1 MVEPTNSPRRETQP
15 SLANHKANQIDSD
28 QSIAQPL
35 AISDG
40 GVLPKKDDLPTTL
53 AEILPIAAKISRNRL
68 IYLDRQGKV
77 KTESYLELLEKASK
91 ILTRLRQAGLQPQDP
106 VILQLEAT
114 DELLAAFWGCILGGF
129 VPVIL
134 EMATT
139 QPVREKLHH
148 LWTFLEQPLMISAQ
162 SLPYSRI
169 LAIDYSVSPTTDY
182 YQPQSDDVAFLNL
195 TSGSTGIPKCIQLT
209 HQNIISRAFGANLH
223 NDHSD
228 DIILNWL
235 PFDHIGSISDWH
247 IRPCLLG
254 CTAVYVQKEYILKRP
269 LNWLDLIHQY
279 RVTHSW
285 SPNFFYALLNDQL
298 KNQSSQW
305 DLSCVRFLLTAGEN
319 ITQNAIQGCLAQ
331 LQPYHLSQT
340 AIRPAFGMAEVGS
353 GITYNTNETE
363 AFKFHVEQGGT
374 FADLGTPIPGIT
386 LRIVD
391 EQNHVLREGEIGY
404 LQIKG
409 DAVSKGY
416 YHNTEANQAAFLADG
431 WFKTGD
437 LGLIRTGHLILTG
450 RSSEIIIING
460 TNYYSHEIEAIVSQV
475 EGVAVSYTAAVAIT
489 SDEDATEKL
498 AIFFSSDLENDQTLL
513 NQIRRVLVTHMGI
526 NPDYLIQVEKT
537 AIPKTAIGKIQRS
550 ELAQRFKTGEFKQ
563 NIASVSQKVNP
574 SDIEQDLKRIWQD
587 ILQKSD
593 IGLHDNFF
601 ELGGTSFLLVQV
613 QQQIQE
619 YLGRS
624 LSIADLFRHPTLLTI
639 KSYLCQPLNIISTKP
654 KKQIIQGDIAV
665 IGLSCRFPGA
675 NNIEQF
681 WQNLCNGVESIS
693 FFDTTE
699 ILKSGVSPELV
710 QNPDYIKASPV
721 LDEIESFDAEFFG
734 FTTKEAE
741 LLDPQQRLLLECAYE
756 ALEDAHLNPQT
767 YTGEIGIYAGA
778 AMNTYLL
785 NNIHPNR
792 HQLDPNDSLD
802 VTTLDSMGGF
812 QMMVANDKDYLTTRV
827 SYKLNLTGPSINVQT
842 ACSTGL
848 AAIHLAAMSLKN
860 GECDVVLAGGV
871 SVQVP
876 QKIGYLYQEGMI
888 VSKDGHCRAFDAQA
902 SGTIFG
908 SGCGFVVLKPLETAI
923 QDGDRIYAV
932 LKGSAL
938 SNDGGTKVGYLA
950 PNGDG
955 QARAV
960 VQALE
965 NAGVDAETITYIE
978 AHGTGTPLGDPIEVA
993 GLSQAF
999 RTHTQKTGYCAIGSV
1014 KTNIGHLQIA
1024 SGMAGFIKTV
1034 LALYHQKIPATLH
1047 FEKPN
1052 PQIDFKQSPFYVNT
1066 TLQDWKN
1073 EGYPRRA
1080 GVNSL
1085 GIGGTNVHV
1094 ILEETP
1100 VETRYGVQTRDLA
1113 SLPIL
1118 NRPLHLLT
1126 LSAKSNTA
1134 LCNLV
1139 KQYQQFLTKNP
1150 NLSLADLCF
1159 SANTGRPQYSDRIA
1173 IIAESVPELQKKLV
1187 GVWSP
1192 NPEKGYRVNNV
1203 PTKIAFLFTGQ
1214 GSQYINMGR
1223 QLYETQPLFRETL
1236 NYCAEILQP
1245 FLNKSLL
1252 DVLYP
1257 SSFKQ
1262 NGHVLPID
1270 QTIYTQP
1277 ALFAIE
1283 YALFKLWQSWGVVPT
1298 AVMGH
1303 SVGEYVAATVAG
1315 VFSLE
1320 DGLKLI
1326 ATRAK
1331 LMQALPQDG
1340 EMVAVM
1346 ADESIVKELIYPVT
1360 SDIAFAAFNGSQ
1372 NTVIS
1377 GTRKTLQKIID
1388 LLAIKGIKTQSL
1400 NTSHAF
1406 HSPLM
1411 EPMIPEFRKVAQ
1423 EIRYFSPQID
1433 LISNVTGN
1441 LITDE
1446 IATSE
1451 YWCRQITEPVRFADG
1466 FKALLQDGYQ
1476 VFLECGSKPVLLG
1489 MGRRI
1494 LAEMTPDTTQDYL
1507 CLPSLSPN
1515 SDWEQMLESVA
1526 QLYLKGVAIDWMAF
1540 DQDYQ
1545 RCKISL
1551 PSYPWHRKRYWID
1564 PPLKTETRRVSSLPP
1579 SHPLLGERLPSALK
1593 EIIFQSCFSVETLEW
1608 FKDHQLYQVPVL
1620 PATAYIEI
1628 ALTAGSKLF
1637 KTTHLILE
1645 NLIIQ
1650 QPLIFAEH
1658 ETQTV
1663 QVILKKDDKQASF
1676 EIYGSLDQENW
1687 KLHSFGTVTSYQA
1700 SLDQTNID
1708 LSQLQQELTSVSVE
1722 TFYQQC
1728 QKQGLEYGSN
1738 FRGIKQLWRQDGAA
1752 LGQIKLLLDLEFYSY
1767 HPSLLDACFQV
1778 ILAAFPTKATSET
1791 YLPVAIERVCF
1802 YRPLSSNIWSYVK
1815 LRPQTEQ
1822 NQIIADLQLFDEQG
1836 IIAQIKGITSKRANP
1851 QTLLG
1856 QDHQIDQD
1864 WFYQIQ
1870 WQPQPQIPVYKSKE
1884 EDIHWLIFADYT
1896 GIAQELANFLE
1907 LQSQSCTLVFP
1918 DDLNRQQPQDYL
1930 KLLNSLESV
1939 TGVIYLWSLDPADSL
1954 ELSTQSTLY
1963 LVQALVKQ
1971 NYPNRFYL
1979 ITRGTQAVAN
1989 HLPNINDLTASPLW
2003 GIGKTIA
2010 LEHPS
2015 INCVCIDLDAKN
2027 NDIQALCSEISSV
2040 SLEDQIAYRDGIR
2053 YVARLVRC
2061 SLNEKSDINVET
2073 GHGASLQISERGT
2086 IDHLAWQPKERHSPQ
2101 FGEVEIR
2108 VSATGLN
2115 FRDLLNVLGLSS
2127 VGELGLECVGEIV
2140 AIGDGVRHLK
2150 IGDPVIAVATG
2161 SFSQYVTVNAN
2172 LVTKK
2177 PELSDFEAATIPGA
2191 FLTAYYTLH
2200 HLAKLK
2206 TGERVLI
2213 HAAAG
2218 GVGLAAVQIAQ
2229 YLGAEVF
2236 ATASDGKWDYL
2247 KTKGVK
2253 YIMNSRTLEFSDQV
2267 MRLTQGKGVDVVL
2280 NCLSGEFIPKSLSI
2294 LSSGGHFLEI
2304 GKQGIWQSEQ
2314 VAQIR
2319 PDVSYSSCDLLS
2331 LALSKPHLIQKML
2344 KQLLILFD
2352 KKHILPLP
2360 YQIFSSEQAI
2370 DAFRKMQQAKHI
2382 GKILI
2387 TPPSTDAPWCVS
2399 TIRSN
2404 STYLITGGLGD
2415 LGLKVAQWLIT
2426 KGASHLI
2433 LVGRHQPATHV
2444 QETITQL
2451 TSLGTKIQV
2460 IQADVSNARDISQII
2475 QNVKN
2480 LRGIIHAAGVLDDG
2494 IIENQTWSRFEQ
2506 VYLPKIQGAWNLH
2519 QFSQNHSLD
2528 FFVMFS
2534 SAASLLGSAGQANY
2548 TAANSF
2554 LDSLA
2559 FARRGLGLPATSINW
2574 GRWDGMGKATKN
2586 AHLSQGISGMQAIA
2600 PSHYLAVLEQLIR
2613 SDLTQI
2619 GVMSINWSNIQNSPF
2634 LSEIK
2639 PTAYET
2645 ITSASV
2651 QSVEKNDLMTHV
2663 LLQIATVLGLKSIEA
2678 IDPDQGLISLGLDSL
2693 TSVELRNRLAMTLNC
2708 TLPSTIAFDYP
2719 TATDLVNYLTVQTR
2733 HGVSLQDPPK
2743 KTSEEPEIT
2752 NLQNLT
2758 DSEAENLLNEVL
2770 ENLNY

>member
-1 MVEPTNSPRRETQP
+1 MVEPTNPPRRETQP
-15 SLANHKANQIDSD
+15 SLATDKAKSQIDSD

-35 AISDG
+35 AISNG
-40 GVLPKKDDLPTTL
+40 GILPKKHDIPTTL
-53 AEILPIAAKISRNRL
+53 PKILLQAASTTRNCL
-68 IYLDRQGKV
+68 IYLDRHGKV
-77 KTESYLELLEKASK
+77 KTESYQELLENASK

-139 QPVREKLHH
+139 QPVREKLDH
-148 LWTFLEQPLMISAQ
+148 LWTFLEQPLIISAQ
-162 SLPYSRI
+162 SLSYSRI
-169 LAIDYSVSPTTDY
+169 LRIDYSVSPTTDY
-182 YQPQSDDVAFLNL
+182 YQAQSDDIAFFNL
-195 TSGSTGIPKCIQLT
+195 TSGSTGVPKCIQLT
-209 HQNIISRAFGANLH
+209 HQNIISRAVGANLH
-223 NDHSD
+223 NHHLSD

-269 LNWLDLIHQY
+269 LNWLDLINQY

-298 KNQSSQW
+298 KNQLSQW

-386 LRIVD
+386 LRIVN

-409 DAVSKGY
+409 EAVSKGY
-416 YHNTEANQAAFLADG
+416 YQNTEANQAAFLADG

-437 LGLIRTGHLILTG
+437 LGLIRLGHLVLTG

-475 EGVAVSYTAAVAIT
+475 EGVAVSYTAAVAVT
-489 SDEDATEKL
+489 EDEDATERL
-498 AIFFSSDLENDQTLL
+498 AIFFSSDLENDQPLL

-526 NPDYLIQVEKT
+526 NPDYLIRIEKT

-563 NIASVSQKVNP
+563 NIASLGQKVNL
-574 SDIEQDLKRIWQD
+574 SEIEQDLKRIWQD
-587 ILQKSD
+587 ILQKSE

-624 LSIADLFRHPTLLTI
+624 LSIANLFRHPTLHTLKT
-639 KSYLCQPLNIISTKP
+639 YLYQPLNSISTKP

-675 NNIEQF
+675 NNIDQF
-681 WQNLCNGVESIS
+681 WQNLCNGVESIR

-699 ILKSGVSPELV
+699 IIKSGVSPELV
-710 QNPDYIKASPV
+710 QNPDYIKASPI
-721 LDEIESFDAEFFG
+721 LDQIESFDAEFFG
-734 FTTKEAE
+734 FSAKEAE

-785 NNIHPNR
+785 NNIYPNR
-792 HQLDPNDSLD
+792 HQLDPNDSLN

-860 GECDVVLAGGV
+860 GECDIVLAGGV

-888 VSKDGHCRAFDAQA
+888 LSNDGHCRAFDAQA

-960 VQALE
+960 AQALE
-965 NAGVDAETITYIE
+965 NAGVDAETISYLE
-978 AHGTGTPLGDPIEVA
+978 AHGTGTLLGDPIEVA
-993 GLSQAF
+993 GLEKAF
-999 RTHTQKTGYCAIGSV
+999 RTYTQKTGYCAIGSV

-1024 SGMAGFIKTV
+1024 SGIAGFIKTV

-1052 PQIDFKQSPFYVNT
+1052 LNIDFKQSPFYVNT
-1066 TLQDWKN
+1066 TLQDWSS
-1073 EGYPRRA
+1073 EGAPRRA

-1094 ILEETP
+1094 ILEEAP
-1100 VETRYGVQTRDLA
+1100 VAEKPRQNQD
-1113 SLPIL
+1113 
-1118 NRPLHLLT
+1118 RPLHLLT
-1126 LSAKSNTA
+1126 LSAKSDIA
-1134 LCNLV
+1134 FCNLV

-1150 NLSLADLCF
+1150 NISLTDLCF
-1159 SANTGRPQYSDRIA
+1159 SANTGRSQYSDRIA
-1173 IIAESVPELQKKLV
+1173 IIAESIPELQRKLA
-1187 GVWSP
+1187 
-1192 NPEKGYRVNNV
+1192 NPTSYQVNNV
-1203 PTKIAFLFTGQ
+1203 PSKIAFLFTGQ

-1245 FLNKSLL
+1245 FLNQSLL

-1257 SSFKQ
+1257 PSFKQ

-1346 ADESIVKELIYPVT
+1346 ADESIVKELIRPVT
-1360 SDIAFAAFNGSQ
+1360 SEIAFAALNGSQ

-1388 LLAIKGIKTQSL
+1388 LLAIHGIKTQFL

-1411 EPMIPEFRKVAQ
+1411 EPMIAEFRKVAQ

-1441 LITDE
+1441 LITNE
-1446 IATSE
+1446 IATSD
-1451 YWCRQITEPVRFADG
+1451 YWCRQITKPVRFADG

-1494 LAEMTPDTTQDYL
+1494 LAEMTPDTTQNYL

-1526 QLYLKGVAIDWMAF
+1526 QLYLKGMVIDWISF

-1545 RCKISL
+1545 RRKISL

-1564 PPLKTETRRVSSLPP
+1564 PPSKILVPPRPSSNV
-1579 SHPLLGERLPSALK
+1579 HPLLGQRLPSALK
-1593 EIIFQSCFSVETLEW
+1593 EIIFQSCLSVDTLSGDLSSPEW
-1608 FKDHQLYQVPVL
+1608 FKDHQVYQVPVL

-1628 ALTAGSKLF
+1628 ALAAGSKVF
-1637 KTTHLILE
+1637 KTANLVLEHLTISK
-1645 NLIIQ
+1645 
-1650 QPLIFAEH
+1650 PLIFALS

-1663 QVILKKDDKQASF
+1663 QVILKKDDRQASF
-1676 EIYGSLDQENW
+1676 EIYSSLDQENW
-1687 KLHSFGTVTSYQA
+1687 KLHSFGTVTTHQT
-1700 SLDQTNID
+1700 SLDKTNID
-1708 LSQLQQELTSVSVE
+1708 LSQLQQELIPVSVE

-1728 QKQGLEYGSN
+1728 QKQGLKYGST
-1738 FRGIKQLWRQDGAA
+1738 FRGIKKLWRQNGKA
-1752 LGQIKLLLDLEFYSY
+1752 LGKITLLLDLESYLY

-1778 ILAAFPTKATSET
+1778 ILAAFPTRTKSET
-1791 YLPVAIERVCF
+1791 YLPVAIEQVCF
-1802 YRPLSSNIWSYVK
+1802 YRPLSSNIWSYVQ

-1822 NQIIADLQLFDEQG
+1822 NQIIADVQLFDEQG
-1836 IIAQIKGITSKRANP
+1836 IIAQIKGITSKRANS

-1856 QDHQIDQD
+1856 QDHKIDQD

-1870 WQPQPQIPVYKSKE
+1870 WQPQPQIPVYKSKK

-1896 GIAQELANFLE
+1896 GIAQELANLLE
-1907 LQSQSCTLVFP
+1907 LKSQSCTLVFP
-1918 DDLNRQQPQDYL
+1918 NDLNRQNPEEYQQ
-1930 KLLNSLESV
+1930 LLNSLESL

-1971 NYPNRFYL
+1971 NYPRTRFYL
-1979 ITRGTQAVAN
+1979 ITRGTQAVTN

-2003 GIGKTIA
+2003 GMGKTIA
-2010 LEHPS
+2010 LEHPEL
-2015 INCVCIDLDAKN
+2015 NCVRIDLDAKN
-2027 NDIQALCSEISSV
+2027 NDIQALSSEINSFSQ
-2040 SLEDQIAYRDGIR
+2040 EDQIAYRDGIR

-2061 SLNEKSDINVET
+2061 SLNEKST
-2073 GHGASLQISERGT
+2073 QPLQLAISERGT
-2086 IDHLAWQPKERHSPQ
+2086 IDHLTWQPKERHSPQ
-2101 FGEVEIR
+2101 FDEVEIQ

-2140 AIGDGVRHLK
+2140 AIGEGVRHLK

-2161 SFSQYVTVNAN
+2161 SFSQYVTANAN
-2172 LVTKK
+2172 IVTKK
-2177 PELSDFEAATIPGA
+2177 PENLNDFEAATIPGA

-2206 TGERVLI
+2206 AGERVLI

-2229 YLGAEVF
+2229 YIGAEVF
-2236 ATASDGKWDYL
+2236 ATASEGKWDYL
-2247 KTKGVK
+2247 KTQGVNH
-2253 YIMNSRTLEFSDQV
+2253 IMNSRTLDFTDEV
-2267 MRLTQGKGVDVVL
+2267 MKLTQGKGVDVVL
-2280 NCLSGEFIPKSLSI
+2280 NCLSGEFIPNSLSI
-2294 LSSGGHFLEI
+2294 LSSGGRFLEI

-2319 PDVSYSSCDLLS
+2319 ADVFYTSCDLLS
-2331 LALSKPHLIQKML
+2331 LAQQKPHLIQKML
-2344 KQLLILFD
+2344 KQLLILFENEQ
-2352 KKHILPLP
+2352 LQPLP
-2360 YQIFSSEQAI
+2360 YQVFSWEQARN
-2370 DAFRKMQQAKHI
+2370 AFRKMQRSEHI

-2387 TPPSTDAPWCVS
+2387 TPPKGTV
-2399 TIRSN
+2399 IRSN
-2404 STYLITGGLGD
+2404 STYLITGGTGD

-2451 TSLGTKIQV
+2451 TSLGTTIQV
-2460 IQADVSNARDISQII
+2460 IQADVSNSHDVAEF
-2475 QNVKN
+2475 QNIKTFPP

-2528 FFVMFS
+2528 FFIMFS
-2534 SAASLLGSAGQANY
+2534 SAASLLGSTGQANY

-2559 FARRGLGLPATSINW
+2559 FARRGLGLPAISINW
-2574 GRWDGMGKATKN
+2574 GMWDGMGLSAKN
-2586 AHLSQGISGMQAIA
+2586 THISQGISGIQAIA
-2600 PSHYLAVLEQLIR
+2600 PSDYLTVLEQVLG

-2619 GVMSINWSNIQNSPF
+2619 GVMSINWSNIQNSTF

-2639 PTAYET
+2639 PTAHNA
-2645 ITSASV
+2645 ITSTSV
-2651 QSVEKNDLMTHV
+2651 QSVEKNDLMKHV
-2663 LLQIATVLGLKSIEA
+2663 LLQIATVLGLKSINT
-2678 IDPDQGLISLGLDSL
+2678 IDPNQGLISLGLDSL

-2719 TATDLVNYLTVQTR
+2719 TATDLVNYLMKT
-2733 HGVSLQDPPK
+2733 LDPKQPLEK
-2743 KTSEEPEIT
+2743 SEIT
-2752 NLQNLT
+2752 NLQHLS
-2758 DSEAENLLNEVL
+2758 DSEAEDLLNEVL